1 MAKRVS
7 LKLPPF
13 NLTKRSTSGKVVHQF
28 IPRGCT
34 HTNRTVIEENVCS
47 SGTGMH
53 HEVWFQDIPPE
64 NLPTLHEVYQKQAAE
79 GWKKIRMDML
89 HAVIESEAL
98 PVDQMCSVCMSST
111 ASCRCLQCG
120 PEYFFCVPCYEAAH
134 LKTNIFHQ
142 GEVWEVN
149 K

>member
-1 MAKRVS
+1 MSINLLENPLCITPGVARISKKVGQFFQSNARAHFDPIDLTIIMAKRVS

-53 HEVWFQDIPPE
+53 HEVGFQDIPPE
-64 NLPTLHEVYQKQAAE
+64 NLPTLHEVYQKQAA
-79 GWKKIRMDML
+79 
-89 HAVIESEAL
+89 
-98 PVDQMCSVCMSST
+98 
-111 ASCRCLQCG
+111 
-120 PEYFFCVPCYEAAH
+120 
-134 LKTNIFHQ
+134 
-142 GEVWEVN
+142 
-149 K
+149 